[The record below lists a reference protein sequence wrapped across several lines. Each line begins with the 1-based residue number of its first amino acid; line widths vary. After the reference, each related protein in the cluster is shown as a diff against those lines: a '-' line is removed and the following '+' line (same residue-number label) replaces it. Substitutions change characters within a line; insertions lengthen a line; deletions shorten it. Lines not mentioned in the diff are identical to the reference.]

1 MRINHRVNRT
11 KLSFSMAHLISF
23 KVYTLYPPNK
33 LNIIPAKID
42 LDGIT
47 FLEILIVNQQ
57 IIANKHLYYAYII
70 KL

>member
-1 MRINHRVNRT
+1 
-11 KLSFSMAHLISF
+11 MAHLISF
-23 KVYTLYPPNK
+23 KIYTLYPPNK

-57 IIANKHLYYAYII
+57 IIATNKHLYYAYIM